1 MAPSPTVP
9 DPAQQVLEVQNLTTQ
24 QAVEVF
30 QNLEPQELNEEQIT
44 AIVEAVQNAPEE
56 VREAF
61 EEEVDVFGAGFDDY
75 VPLGSEVPVS
85 TRRTLIAVAVGA
97 TMTAVGGRRR

>member
-1 MAPSPTVP
+1 MFA
-9 DPAQQVLEVQNLTTQ
+9 
-24 QAVEVF
+24 
-30 QNLEPQELNEEQIT
+30 ELDVTELDNTEIE
-44 AIVEAVQNAPEE
+44 ALVAAVQAAPTE

-61 EEEVDVFGAGFDDY
+61 EKEIDVFGDGLEDY

-97 TMTAVGGRRR
+97 TMTAVGSRRR

>member
-1 MAPSPTVP
+1 
-9 DPAQQVLEVQNLTTQ
+9 VQNLTAQ

-30 QNLEPQELNEEQIT
+30 QNLESEELNEEQIT

-61 EEEVDVFGAGFDDY
+61 EEEVDVFGSGFDDY

-85 TRRTLIAVAVGA
+85 TRRTLIAVTVGA

>member
-1 MAPSPTVP
+1 MPQI
-9 DPAQQVLEVQNLTTQ
+9 AQVSDLSFD
-24 QAVEVF
+24 QAREVF
-30 QNLEPQELNEEQIT
+30 TELDVTELSET
-44 AIVEAVQNAPEE
+44 ELDVLVDAIQDAPTG
-56 VREAF
+56 VRQAF
-61 EEEVDVFGAGFDDY
+61 ESEVDVFAEGLDDY

>member
-1 MAPSPTVP
+1 MPSAPLPQI
-9 DPAQQVLEVQNLTTQ
+9 AQVASLSVA
-24 QAVEVF
+24 QATEVF
-30 QNLEPQELNEEQIT
+30 AELDVTELDNTEIE
-44 AIVEAVQNAPEE
+44 ALLAAVQAAPTK

-61 EEEVDVFGAGFDDY
+61 EEQVDVFGEGLEDY

>member
-1 MAPSPTVP
+1 M
-9 DPAQQVLEVQNLTTQ
+9 
-24 QAVEVF
+24 F
-30 QNLEPQELNEEQIT
+30 QNLESEELNEEQIT

-61 EEEVDVFGAGFDDY
+61 EEEVDVFGAGFFDDY

-97 TMTAVGGRRR
+97 TMTAVGDRRR

>member
-1 MAPSPTVP
+1 MPQI
-9 DPAQQVLEVQNLTTQ
+9 AQVSDLSFD
-24 QAVEVF
+24 QAREVF
-30 QNLEPQELNEEQIT
+30 TELDVTELSET
-44 AIVEAVQNAPEE
+44 ELDALVDAIQDAPTG
-56 VREAF
+56 VRQAF
-61 EEEVDVFGAGFDDY
+61 ESEVDVFAEGLDDY

>member
-1 MAPSPTVP
+1 M
-9 DPAQQVLEVQNLTTQ
+9 QNLTAQ

-30 QNLEPQELNEEQIT
+30 QNLESEELNEEQIT

-75 VPLGSEVPVS
+75 VPLGSGVPVS

-97 TMTAVGGRRR
+97 TMTAVGDRRR